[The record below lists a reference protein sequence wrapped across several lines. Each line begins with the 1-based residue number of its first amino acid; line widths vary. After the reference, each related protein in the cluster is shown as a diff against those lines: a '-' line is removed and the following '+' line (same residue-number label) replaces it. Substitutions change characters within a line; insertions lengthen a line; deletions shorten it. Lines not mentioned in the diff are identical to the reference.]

1 MELAQELVRVEV
13 AWAGP
18 AKLTCPECGLEG
30 PRYDARRRE
39 WRHLDMC
46 QGKTI
51 LEADVPRV
59 KCPEHGVRQGKV
71 PWAEAGSGFTALFE
85 CVVIDRLKEASITA
99 VGVQLRMSWD
109 EVDGIMERAVR
120 RGLARRTAVA
130 PERVGIDETP
140 FQQRH
145 EYVTVVVDL
154 DDGKVLY
161 VGDDRKRGSLDA
173 FDEGIGEAGRKR
185 IPAVAMDMW
194 KPYIASTRA
203 HVPEADGK
211 IAFDKFHVAALLGK
225 AVDTVRRQEHRA
237 LSAAGDARLAKTRH
251 LWLTNPERM
260 SEEHWK
266 GRFRQLRASTLKTA
280 RAWAIKEEAM
290 GLRWYGERAWA
301 RKAWRAWLGWAS
313 RSRLE
318 PVLKAA
324 RTVRD
329 HLWGILNAIVL
340 GATNAMGE
348 SVNAGIQRVKRMA
361 CGFRNRDRFRRAVY
375 FHLARLDLY
384 PFLPP
389 VTHTD
394 S

>member
-1 MELAQELVRVEV
+1 MV
-13 AWAGP
+13 
-18 AKLTCPECGLEG
+18 
-30 PRYDARRRE
+30 
-39 WRHLDMC
+39 
-46 QGKTI
+46 
-51 LEADVPRV
+51 
-59 KCPEHGVRQGKV
+59 
-71 PWAEAGSGFTALFE
+71 
-85 CVVIDRLKEASITA
+85 
-99 VGVQLRMSWD
+99 
-109 EVDGIMERAVR
+109 
-120 RGLARRTAVA
+120 
-130 PERVGIDETP
+130 PERVGIDETS
-140 FQQRH
+140 FQKRH

-161 VGDDRKRGSLDA
+161 AGDDRKRGSLDA
-173 FDEGIGEAGRKR
+173 FDEGIGEAVRKR
-185 IPAVAMDMW
+185 IRAVAMDTW

-203 HVPEADGK
+203 HVSEADGK
-211 IAFDKFHVAALLGK
+211 IAFDEFHVAALLGK

-237 LSAAGDARLAKTRH
+237 LIAAGDATPAKAGR
-251 LWLTNPERM
+251 LWLTNPGCM

-266 GRFRQLRASTLKTA
+266 GRFRQLPASTLKTA

-290 GLRWYGERAWA
+290 GLWWHGERAWA
-301 RKAWRAWLGWAS
+301 RKAWEAWLGWAL
-313 RSRLE
+313 RSRLD

-340 GATNAMGE
+340 GATNAMRE

-361 CGFRNRDRFRRAVY
+361 CGFRNRDRFRRAIC